1 MNLDDEKLDEEKKK
15 LKTIESKVIVDYI
28 RTSIEIL
35 LNLKM
40 EGEQQSHNYHSGNTS
55 HTQLSNI

>member
-1 MNLDDEKLDEEKKK
+1 MNLDDNKLEDEKKK
-15 LKTIESKVIVDYI
+15 LKTIDTKVIVEYI

-40 EGEQQSHNYHSGNTS
+40 EGE
-55 HTQLSNI
+55 